1 MFQLTTT
8 IIMKIKLIVLS
19 TIFHLLIVG
28 KSMAQMPDSVKTYI
42 DSALYIM
49 ESKSLFAK
57 NVNWKN
63 VRDSTY
69 QLGKNANNIQE
80 SFIAIK
86 YAFEQLND
94 SHGILASQNDY
105 HRIPLPIN
113 FSEVLS
119 PGIKSEFL
127 KGNRFVHQLLPGK
140 IAYLRVPTMPITEQE
155 DIDDLGNTLR
165 NLLCELLTENPSGL
179 ILDLRM
185 NSGGNSAPML
195 SGLGPVFHKEVIG
208 YGVDKDGNLLHEI
221 KLTDGVVIGEN
232 GEKMVN
238 IQNSCMTNP
247 EMPIAVLIGPS
258 TASSGEILA
267 YLLQSQPNIRAFGE
281 PSLGFCN
288 ATQGFFFMEQKG
300 YLLLTVQMIADANQS
315 INIDMKV
322 IPDVYIKSD
331 DNYENLL
338 EDVTVIPA
346 IDWING
352 SK

>member
-1 MFQLTTT
+1 MNTKFF
-8 IIMKIKLIVLS
+8 IIIVFCLVF
-19 TIFHLLIVG
+19 TKG

-49 ESKSLFAK
+49 ESKSIYAK
-57 NVNWKN
+57 NLDWNKI
-63 VRDSTY
+63 RDSTY
-69 QLGKNANNIQE
+69 QLGKKASNIQE

-94 SHGILASQNDY
+94 SHGMLASKSDY
-105 HRIPLPIN
+105 HRVPLSIN

-127 KGNRFVHQLLPGK
+127 KGNRFVHQFLPGN

-155 DIDDLGNTLR
+155 DIDDLGNKLR
-165 NLLCELLTENPSGL
+165 NLLCELLAENPSGL

-195 SGLGPVFHKEVIG
+195 SGLGPIFHQEVIG
-208 YGVDKDGNLLHEI
+208 YSVDKDGNLLNEI
-221 KLTDGVVIGEN
+221 KLQDGVVIGEN

-238 IQNSCMTNP
+238 IQNSCMASP

-267 YLLQSQPNIRAFGE
+267 YLLHAQPNVSAFGE

-288 ATQGFFFMEQKG
+288 ATQGFFFMDQKG

-315 INIDMKV
+315 VNFDMNV

-338 EDVTVIPA
+338 EDVTVLPA
-346 IDWING
+346 IDWIKG
-352 SK
+352 SKSAHF

>member
-1 MFQLTTT
+1 MRT
-8 IIMKIKLIVLS
+8 KLIIL
-19 TIFHLLIVG
+19 TILIQLLLLG
-28 KSMAQMPDSVKTYI
+28 KSIAQMPDSVKTYI

-57 NVNWKN
+57 KVNWDKI
-63 VRDSTY
+63 RDSTY
-69 QLGKNANNIQE
+69 QLAKHAINIEE

-94 SHGILASQNDY
+94 SHGMLASQNAF
-105 HRIPLPIN
+105 HRIPPPIN

-127 KGNRFVHQLLPGK
+127 KGNRFVHQFLPDN
-140 IAYLRVPTMPITEQE
+140 IAYLRVPTMPVTEQT
-155 DIDDLGNTLR
+155 DIDELGNRLR
-165 NLLCELLTENPSGL
+165 DLLCELLAENPSGL

-195 SGLGPVFHKEVIG
+195 SGLGPIFHKEVIG
-208 YGVDKDGNLLHEI
+208 YGVDKDGILLHEI

-238 IQNSCMTNP
+238 IQNSCMASQ
-247 EMPIAVLIGPS
+247 EIPIAVLIGPS

-267 YLLQSQPNIRAFGE
+267 YLLQTQSNVMTFGE
-281 PSLGFCN
+281 PSPGFCN
-288 ATQGFFFMEQKG
+288 ATQGFIFMEQKG
-300 YLLLTVQMIADANQS
+300 YLLLTVQRIADANQS
-315 INIDMKV
+315 INVDMKV
-322 IPDVYIKSD
+322 IPDVFIKSD

-338 EDVTVIPA
+338 EDVTINPA
-346 IDWING
+346 IDWINK
-352 SK
+352 SKSIHFLK